1 MTKKNKLQI
10 SELEEQLNKNRLL
23 FSELYTII
31 DEQDKHLEELRK
43 ENKQLKKN
51 IVKYFENL

>member
-10 SELEEQLNKNRLL
+10 SELEERLNKNRLL

-31 DEQDKHLEELRK
+31 DEQEKHLEELRK